1 MGSKKYRNKIKTEL
15 VTQANAVPVKQNI
28 KTPSSYIFKQTLSRI
43 KQSVVSWR
51 MALHEAEQEWYP
63 QRVKLQQ
70 LYQDTVLNAHIE
82 ACMNKR
88 KGLTLLKDFGFFSP
102 DGKEDENLTKLFRK
116 SWFKNYMNYA
126 MDARAYGYSL
136 ISLGDIVDDTF
147 PKLNVIPRYNVSP
160 ERLTIQHFMY
170 SITGVPF
177 TDPSVKDDYG
187 NRVMDWVSWVPTP
200 SETGV
205 SSCGYGYLYKI
216 GLLEIFLRN
225 LLGQNGDFV
234 QLFSQPYRVGM
245 TSKTEENE
253 REELAQTLEDMGS
266 SGWAILDPTDEIK
279 FLETKLGG
287 SGYEGYDNFEGRLE
301 AKISKVIL
309 RHASAMDSTPGK
321 LGNPEDVK
329 EALEEV
335 QKEDNRFFEDHM
347 NEVGIE
353 KFRVLGFNIPV
364 GYEFKFKNDHEEFE
378 HNKKENEVNL
388 EVATIAKTMKEA
400 GMKMD
405 PKYFTERTGIDFEEI
420 KEPAPVKPGFT
431 PKQIDKLKN
440 LYE

>member
-88 KGLTLLKDFGFFSP
+88 KGLTLLKDFGFFGP

-225 LLGQNGDFV
+225 L
-234 QLFSQPYRVGM
+234 S
-245 TSKTEENE
+245 
-253 REELAQTLEDMGS
+253 
-266 SGWAILDPTDEIK
+266 
-279 FLETKLGG
+279 
-287 SGYEGYDNFEGRLE
+287 
-301 AKISKVIL
+301 
-309 RHASAMDSTPGK
+309 
-321 LGNPEDVK
+321 
-329 EALEEV
+329 
-335 QKEDNRFFEDHM
+335 
-347 NEVGIE
+347 
-353 KFRVLGFNIPV
+353 
-364 GYEFKFKNDHEEFE
+364 
-378 HNKKENEVNL
+378 
-388 EVATIAKTMKEA
+388 
-400 GMKMD
+400 
-405 PKYFTERTGIDFEEI
+405 
-420 KEPAPVKPGFT
+420 
-431 PKQIDKLKN
+431 
-440 LYE
+440 